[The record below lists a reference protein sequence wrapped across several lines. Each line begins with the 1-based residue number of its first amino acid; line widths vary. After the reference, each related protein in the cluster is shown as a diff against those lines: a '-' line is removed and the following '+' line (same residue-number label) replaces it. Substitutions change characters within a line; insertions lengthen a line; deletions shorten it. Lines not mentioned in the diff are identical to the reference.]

1 MKRNSDFREHVF
13 TATGKDTD
21 LRDFTFIDTYDNVLP
36 ELERL
41 GALADLL
48 GSQGDDEC
56 SSETIGGVALL
67 LKDIQRGLTTIMHAA
82 IHEKRRP

>member
-1 MKRNSDFREHVF
+1 MKHRDFREHVF

-21 LRDFTFIDTYDNVLP
+21 LHDFTVIDAYDNVLP

-48 GSQGDDEC
+48 ASQDDDEC

-67 LKDIQRGLTTIMHAA
+67 LKDIQRRLTTIMHTA
-82 IHEKRRP
+82 IHQKKRP